1 MQMEGRRPDGG
12 GEERRAAK
20 RLSAPERP
28 PALLLPPPAPRPLLR
43 PHNPQLPDPLQPGR
57 LMQPLQPGVAYG
69 FWRQLGASPLPAP
82 PPYQPAAPPF
92 PGWPAC
98 SPEKAKEPSEDA
110 TSPRAAAGVHV
121 LAADIREAST
131 SGRVSRSVEGALFL
145 AAGAGGASVNPSLAT
160 RNRKT
165 GGWVLGRLQP
175 SAQYNVLCSKLVHEA
190 T

>member
-1 MQMEGRRPDGG
+1 MERRRHDGG
-12 GEERRAAK
+12 GEDRRAAK

-28 PALLLPPPAPRPLLR
+28 PALLPPPAPGPLR
-43 PHNPQLPDPLQPGR
+43 PHNPQLPDPPQSGR

-82 PPYQPAAPPF
+82 PHPPGHLQAPPPF

-98 SPEKAKEPSEDA
+98 SPEKAREPSEDA

-165 GGWVLGRLQP
+165 GGWVLGRLQCYARCIVFAA
-175 SAQYNVLCSKLVHEA
+175 SWSTE
-190 T
+190 